1 MTSDAPSP
9 DDDQAQCSAKGCRA
23 AATHVLV
30 WNNPRIHPPE
40 REKTWVACETH
51 RQSLSD
57 HLDVRGFL
65 RRVDPL
71 PPSG

>member
-1 MTSDAPSP
+1 VNEPVI
-9 DDDQAQCSAKGCRA
+9 CSAKGCRA
-23 AATHVLV
+23 AAAYVIV

-40 REKTWVACETH
+40 REKTWAACSEH
-51 RQSLSD
+51 RESLSA

-71 PPSG
+71 SAG